1 VAGEVSAKSRRS
13 FSDWQKADIL
23 LIENNIFPMK
33 ILKVNIDEIQKAMED
48 VVRDSFDYFLD
59 LETGEVMSFS
69 EEILR
74 DVKLRL
80 YADDSEEIGDEIEYI
95 EFDEVPE
102 IPDWM
107 EDEVELALEILFDT
121 QERYPRIPERR
132 SAAAYQSMAG
142 FIETVE
148 DPLLKEELSAALNGK
163 GAFRKFKDILR
174 ARPRERK
181 IWHGY
186 NAKAMK
192 KEIVEWLG
200 SIRIEPL
207 L

>member
-1 VAGEVSAKSRRS
+1 
-13 FSDWQKADIL
+13 
-23 LIENNIFPMK
+23 MK
-33 ILKVNIDEIQKAMED
+33 KLKVNIDEIQKAMED
-48 VVRDSFDYFLD
+48 VVRDTFDYFLD

-74 DVKLRL
+74 EVKLKL
-80 YADDSEEIGDEIEYI
+80 YEDDAEEIGDDIEYI

-142 FIETVE
+142 FIDTVD
-148 DPLLKEELSAALNGK
+148 DPVLKEELSAALNGK
-163 GAFRKFKDILR
+163 GAFRKFKDILL
-174 ARPRERK
+174 ARPKERK
-181 IWHGY
+181 SWHGY

-192 KEIVEWLG
+192 NEIVEWLG
-200 SIRIEPL
+200 SIGIEPL